1 MKKLFVLIMAIALV
15 GAFTLP
21 AMAADWN
28 FYGSSRFK
36 TFTMEESDYGDEEAD
51 TDWTQQS
58 NSRIG
63 AKVKNGDISGRFEYG
78 TGVNLRHLYG
88 AWNFG
93 TGTLLIGQTYTPI
106 TMFIGGQVYGSD
118 NSMLNY
124 GGVYGLRRPMIQVQ
138 LNNFKIALVRPETND
153 LGETDVTTRKTIP
166 KIEAKYRYTADT
178 FFVEVVGGYQ
188 SYTIESNTSGDVDVD
203 VDSIVYAVGGGVN
216 FGPAYVK
223 ADIMGGKNIG
233 PYGIWTTRYGTDAMP
248 TITNGDD
255 LNDNDTIGYLGV
267 VGFKANDKLKF
278 EAGYGFVSHELD
290 VSGAD
295 ADETTCF
302 YAQAN
307 ITIAPGFFIVPEFGI
322 IDYEDDNEDGSD
334 TYFGAKWQINF

>member
-28 FYGSSRFK
+28 FYGNSRFK
-36 TFTMEESDYGDEEAD
+36 TFTMTESDYGDEEAD

-78 TGVNLRHLYG
+78 TGVNLRQLY
-88 AWNFG
+88 ATWNFG
-93 TGTLLIGQTYTPI
+93 AGNLLIGQTYTPI
-106 TMFIGGQVYGSD
+106 TIFTGSQVYGSD
-118 NSMLNY
+118 NSALNY

-138 LNNFKIALVRPETND
+138 LNSFKIALVRPETNA
-153 LGETDVTTRKTIP
+153 LGAGTIRKTAP
-166 KIEAKYRYTADT
+166 KIEAEYKYKADT

-188 SYTIESNTSGDVDVD
+188 SYIVDTAGGDEVDVN
-203 VDSIVYAVGGGVN
+203 SMVYAVGGGVN

-233 PYGIWTTRYGTDAMP
+233 PYGIFTTDYGTSAMP
-248 TITNGDD
+248 TITGDD

-307 ITIAPGFFIVPEFGI
+307 ITITPGFFIVPEFGV
-322 IDYEDDNEDGSD
+322 IDYEDDAEDGSD

>member
-36 TFTMEESDYGDEEAD
+36 TFTMEESDYGDEEAE
-51 TDWTQQS
+51 TDWTNQG

-78 TGVNLRHLYG
+78 TGVNLRQLWG

-93 TGTLLIGQTYTPI
+93 AGTLLIGQTYTPI
-106 TMFIGGQVYGSD
+106 TMFIGNQVYGSD
-118 NSMLNY
+118 NGALNY
-124 GGVYGLRRPMIQVQ
+124 GGIYGLRRPMIQVQ
-138 LNNFKIALVRPETND
+138 LNSFKIALVRPETND
-153 LGETDVTTRKTIP
+153 LGGTARKTVP
-166 KIEAKYRYTADT
+166 KIEAEYTYKADT

-188 SYTIESNTSGDVDVD
+188 SYIVDTAGGDEVDVN
-203 VDSIVYAVGGGVN
+203 SMVYAVGGGVN

-223 ADIMGGKNIG
+223 ANVMGGQNIG
-233 PYGIWTTRYGTDAMP
+233 PYGMWTTAYGASAMP
-248 TITNGDD
+248 TITGGDD

-267 VGFKANDKLKF
+267 LGFKANDKLKF

-307 ITIAPGFFIVPEFGI
+307 ITIAPGFFIVPELGV
-322 IDYEDDNEDGSD
+322 IDYEDDAEDGSD